1 MFFVIFICYVISVNQ
16 FCIMTVQKKIKSH
29 PDVKNYFKKL
39 PLYNTYIE
47 KPNITKVK
55 NIDLFS
61 ELPCYEELIK
71 IVIKISQAF
80 KRYAMS
86 CKVELVEK
94 KDPLIQLELS
104 KSSIKACLMVF

>member
-61 ELPCYEELIK
+61 ELPCYEELR
-71 IVIKISQAF
+71 VIKISQAF

>member
-1 MFFVIFICYVISVNQ
+1 
-16 FCIMTVQKKIKSH
+16 MTVQKKIKSH

-47 KPNITKVK
+47 KPNIKVK

-61 ELPCYEELIK
+61 ELPCYEELS
-71 IVIKISQAF
+71 VIKISQAF

>member
-1 MFFVIFICYVISVNQ
+1 
-16 FCIMTVQKKIKSH
+16 MTVQKKIKSH

-61 ELPCYEELIK
+61 ELPRIK
-71 IVIKISQAF
+71 CNKN
-80 KRYAMS
+80 
-86 CKVELVEK
+86 
-94 KDPLIQLELS
+94 
-104 KSSIKACLMVF
+104 KSSI

>member
-1 MFFVIFICYVISVNQ
+1 MFFVIFICCLISVNQ

-47 KPNITKVK
+47 QPNITKVK

-61 ELPCYEELIK
+61 ELPCYEELS
-71 IVIKISQAF
+71 VIKISQAF